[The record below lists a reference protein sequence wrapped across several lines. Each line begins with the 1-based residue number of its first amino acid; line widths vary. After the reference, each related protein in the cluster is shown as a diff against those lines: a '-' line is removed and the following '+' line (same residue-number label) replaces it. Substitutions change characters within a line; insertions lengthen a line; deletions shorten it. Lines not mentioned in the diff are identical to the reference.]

1 MMSIN
6 VSLVIFDKSNN
17 LGAIES
23 AQKFKCTPKQALD

>member
-23 AQKFKCTPKQALD
+23 AQKCTPKQALD